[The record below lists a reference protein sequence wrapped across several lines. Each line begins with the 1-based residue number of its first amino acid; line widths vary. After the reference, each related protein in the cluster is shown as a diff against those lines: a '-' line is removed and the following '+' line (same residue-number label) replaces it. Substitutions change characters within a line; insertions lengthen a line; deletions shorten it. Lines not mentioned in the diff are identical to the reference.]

1 MTVPYKEQK
10 RLLERPAQHSPDG
23 TWQKGSWGHRPMDD
37 AIELVFLNVH
47 DNWKTKPIL
56 NNLIKV

>member
-23 TWQKGSWGHRPMDD
+23 TWQKGSWGHKPMDD
-37 AIELVFLNVH
+37 VIELVFLNVRG
-47 DNWKTKPIL
+47 NWKTKPIL
-56 NNLIKV
+56 NNLLKV